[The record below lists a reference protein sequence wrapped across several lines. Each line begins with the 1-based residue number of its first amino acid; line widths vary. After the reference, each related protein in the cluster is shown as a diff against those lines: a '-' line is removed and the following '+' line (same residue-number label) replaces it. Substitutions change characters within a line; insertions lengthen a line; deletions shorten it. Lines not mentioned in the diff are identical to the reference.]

1 MRAWMAGSLDQWR
14 ERCAERGDPS
24 SRSPS
29 DLTVTRTRSSQTD
42 DDGSHRE
49 RRSFGIW
56 TRPSALRPLRS
67 ARNSRGSESRSHSAT
82 TRASASVGS
91 AVRAAGSCCE
101 GFRRLTPESRY
112 RRFLAP
118 TPKLSERTVR
128 YLVEIDHRNHEAL
141 IALDERLG
149 GAVGVARYVRD
160 RARPDAA
167 EVAVTV
173 VDDWQGRGLG
183 TLLLEGITMRAR
195 EEGVDTFTALML
207 AENGQMMD
215 LLERLGAV
223 RVVDRAAGTVEVEV
237 HLPAIGVTPE
247 LRKLIRLAA
256 ASDIAIPIGELP
268 R

>member
-1 MRAWMAGSLDQWR
+1 M
-14 ERCAERGDPS
+14 ERPLGRPATLS
-24 SRSPS
+24 SVQLVQIGAPIALR
-29 DLTVTRTRSSQTD
+29 
-42 DDGSHRE
+42 DGSRVHMRQLRHSDRE
-49 RRSFGIW
+49 LL
-56 TRPSALRPLRS
+56 LR
-67 ARNSRGSESRSHSAT
+67 
-82 TRASASVGS
+82 
-91 AVRAAGSCCE
+91 

-118 TPKLSERTVR
+118 TPTLSEGTVR

-141 IALDERLG
+141 IALDEKHNEG
-149 GAVGVARYVRD
+149 VGVARYVRD
-160 RARPDAA
+160 AARPNAA

-195 EEGVDTFTALML
+195 EAGVDTFTALML
-207 AENGQMMD
+207 LENGEMMD

-256 ASDIAIPIGELP
+256 ASDIAIPIGQLP
-268 R
+268 RGWRTRPGSA

>member
-1 MRAWMAGSLDQWR
+1 MEQPLGRAATP
-14 ERCAERGDPS
+14 PS
-24 SRSPS
+24 VQLVQIGAPIALR
-29 DLTVTRTRSSQTD
+29 
-42 DDGSHRE
+42 DGSRVHIRQLRHSDRE
-49 RRSFGIW
+49 LL
-56 TRPSALRPLRS
+56 LR
-67 ARNSRGSESRSHSAT
+67 
-82 TRASASVGS
+82 
-91 AVRAAGSCCE
+91 

-118 TPKLSERTVR
+118 TPTLSEGTVR

-141 IALDERLG
+141 IALDEKPNEG
-149 GAVGVARYVRD
+149 VGVARYVRD
-160 RARPDAA
+160 AARPSAA

-183 TLLLEGITMRAR
+183 TLLLEGITTRAR

-207 AENGQMMD
+207 VENGEMMD
-215 LLERLGAV
+215 LLKRLGAV

-256 ASDIAIPIGELP
+256 ASDIAIPIGQLP
-268 R
+268 RGWRTRPGSA

>member
-1 MRAWMAGSLDQWR
+1 MEPPPRRPATPPGVQLVQSGAPIALR
-14 ERCAERGDPS
+14 
-24 SRSPS
+24 
-29 DLTVTRTRSSQTD
+29 
-42 DDGSHRE
+42 DGSRVHIRQ
-49 RRSFGIW
+49 
-56 TRPSALRPLRS
+56 L
-67 ARNSRGSESRSHSAT
+67 RGSDGQLLLR
-82 TRASASVGS
+82 
-91 AVRAAGSCCE
+91 

-118 TPKLSERTVR
+118 TPTLSDGTVR
-128 YLVEIDHRNHEAL
+128 NLIDHRNHEAL
-141 IALDERLG
+141 IALDEKPNEG
-149 GAVGVARYVRD
+149 VGVARYVRD
-160 RARPDAA
+160 AARPNAA

-207 AENGQMMD
+207 VENGEMMD

-256 ASDIAIPIGELP
+256 ASDIAIPIGQLP
-268 R
+268 RGHRTRPDSG

>member
-1 MRAWMAGSLDQWR
+1 MERPLGRAATP
-14 ERCAERGDPS
+14 PS
-24 SRSPS
+24 VQLVQIGAPIALR
-29 DLTVTRTRSSQTD
+29 
-42 DDGSHRE
+42 DGSRVHIRQ
-49 RRSFGIW
+49 
-56 TRPSALRPLRS
+56 LRHSDRQLLLR
-67 ARNSRGSESRSHSAT
+67 
-82 TRASASVGS
+82 
-91 AVRAAGSCCE
+91 

-118 TPKLSERTVR
+118 TPTLSEGTVR

-141 IALDERLG
+141 IALDEKPNEG
-149 GAVGVARYVRD
+149 VGVARYVRD
-160 RARPDAA
+160 AARPSAA

-183 TLLLEGITMRAR
+183 TLLLEGITTRAR

-207 AENGQMMD
+207 VENGEMMD
-215 LLERLGAV
+215 LLKRLGAV

-256 ASDIAIPIGELP
+256 ASDIAIPIGQLP
-268 R
+268 RGWRTRPGSA